1 MELVYRLAYNGDV
14 AAGQLAVFQGGPSRT
29 GGKAPISESYGSSE
43 QRRKTANWPPA
54 RRVALKMGRRLGK
67 RVGGSAYWR
76 IGVWGS
82 KTAFRHGYNDQEVST
97 ELMMLCKRRHAD
109 TPIRRYADTFPLR
122 GPF

>member
-1 MELVYRLAYNGDV
+1 MHSHFRASWSVVYRLAYNGDV
-14 AAGQLAVFQGGPSRT
+14 
-29 GGKAPISESYGSSE
+29 
-43 QRRKTANWPPA
+43 
-54 RRVALKMGRRLGK
+54 VAFKMGRQGK

-109 TPIRRYADTFPLR
+109 TPIRLYVSPSRRPFPLTQDAV
-122 GPF
+122 PSFLAQA

>member
-1 MELVYRLAYNGDV
+1 MHSHFRASWSVVYRLAYNGDIV
-14 AAGQLAVFQGGPSRT
+14 AF
-29 GGKAPISESYGSSE
+29 
-43 QRRKTANWPPA
+43 
-54 RRVALKMGRRLGK
+54 KMGRQGK

-109 TPIRRYADTFPLR
+109 TPIRRYVSPSRPIFNATLR
-122 GPF
+122 AAASWLFFLRRGGSTRMNPDMGALPPVRLGPP